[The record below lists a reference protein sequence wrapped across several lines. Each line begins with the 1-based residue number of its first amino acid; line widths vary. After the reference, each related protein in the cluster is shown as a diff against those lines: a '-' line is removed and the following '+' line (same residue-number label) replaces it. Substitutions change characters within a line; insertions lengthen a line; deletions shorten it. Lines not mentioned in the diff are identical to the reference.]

1 MVEIVDAGKNQ
12 VSRRAVINAPV
23 EELFDIVSNPH
34 RHHEIDGSGTVG
46 TIVSGTE
53 RMIEGE
59 PFTMKMRQF
68 GMDYKTNSTP
78 TQVRENEIV
87 EWQVAGRQKWRWEFK
102 PLDQNRTEVTETWD
116 VDGLWLA
123 PLFRLTG
130 MFGRNGKGI
139 EKTLKGLQERYA
151 AGPNTSSFGM

>member
-1 MVEIVDAGKNQ
+1 MVEVVNAGKNR
-12 VSRRAVINAPV
+12 VSRRAVIDAPV

-68 GMDYKTNSTP
+68 GMNYKTHSTP

-87 EWQVAGRQKWRWEFK
+87 EWQVGGRQKWRWEFK
-102 PLDQNRTEVTETWD
+102 PLGPNRTEVTETWD
-116 VDGLWLA
+116 VDGLWIA
-123 PLFRLTG
+123 PLLRLAGMYRRNGTG
-130 MFGRNGKGI
+130 IEQTLQRMQDRYATGRN
-139 EKTLKGLQERYA
+139 
-151 AGPNTSSFGM
+151 TSAFSA